1 MELMKHFE
9 ALLEDLKE
17 ACQMNY
23 GRRLISLV
31 VFGSV
36 GRHLPKPDSDIDLL
50 LIVDPLPEGRLNR
63 VEEFGKVEHR
73 LTDALKRARDLGIHT
88 RFSPVFKTPDEVRK
102 GSPLLLD
109 MIEDSL
115 VLIDREGFFK
125 SIMTGLKE
133 RLDRLGAHRVRRGDL
148 WYWDLKPDFKP
159 GEVFEL

>member
-9 ALLEDLKE
+9 VLLKDLPE

-23 GRRLISLV
+23 GKRLISLV

-50 LIVDPLPEGRLNR
+50 LIVDPPPEGRLHR
-63 VEEFGKVEHR
+63 VEEFGNVEHR
-73 LTDALKRARDLGIHT
+73 LSDALKRARNSGIHT
-88 RFSPVFKTPDEVRK
+88 RFSPVFKTPDEARK

-109 MIEDSL
+109 MIEDSV
-115 VLIDREGFFK
+115 VLIDREGFFQ
-125 SIMTGLKE
+125 SMMTGLKE
-133 RLDRLGAHRVRRGDL
+133 RLDRLGAHRVWRGDV

-159 GEVFEL
+159 GEVFDL